1 MARALRIKAILV
13 AHSARQLGSR
23 PQRGFVRTCSARSFY
38 SRPLLA
44 GSAGG
49 MTQMIFSDEPA
60 KGWIPPSI
68 AAPFICI
75 LLFAFSMTPGDLGL
89 EYLGLTDAQ
98 GSPRGPLGFCLL
110 LASFIAVGLAV
121 FGWVRWVEKRSLAS
135 VGLRGEQRLK
145 KFLIGLA
152 VGIAM
157 MGAIVAAIALSGGYR
172 VADLAPAFASPAALG
187 WIALLLA
194 GFAVQASVEEF
205 VFRGWLFSTIMRRW
219 NTIAAFILSSA
230 AFTFLHFSPGTPLLM
245 LAMTFIYSIFAC
257 AWVRRSNSIWGV
269 MGWHVGWNWFGGT
282 GFDVPI
288 TGLDTSLPALVVKM
302 MPVGP
307 AWLNGGGDGP
317 EGSVLTLALLI
328 VASLSL
334 LLLARSREQD
344 AIDPPSPE
352 HQP

>member
-1 MARALRIKAILV
+1 
-13 AHSARQLGSR
+13 
-23 PQRGFVRTCSARSFY
+23 
-38 SRPLLA
+38 
-44 GSAGG
+44 
-49 MTQMIFSDEPA
+49 MTQIIFSDETP

-75 LLFAFSMTPGDLGL
+75 FLVAISSLPFDFGFQ
-89 EYLGLTDAQ
+89 YLGLTDAK

-110 LASFIAVGLAV
+110 LASFIFMGLAV

-157 MGAIVAAIALSGGYR
+157 MGAIVTAIALSGGYR

-194 GFAVQASVEEF
+194 CFALQSSVEEF

-219 NTIAAFILSSA
+219 NTNAAFILTAA
-230 AFTFLHFSPGTPLLM
+230 AFTFLHFSPRTPLLM
-245 LAMTFIYSIFAC
+245 LAMTFVYSIFAC
-257 AWVRRSNSIWGV
+257 AWVRRSNTIWGV
-269 MGWHVGWNWFGGT
+269 MGWHTGWNWFGGT

-288 TGLDTSLPALVVKM
+288 TGLESDLPALVVKLV
-302 MPVGP
+302 PVGP
-307 AWLNGGGDGP
+307 AYLNGAGEGP
-317 EGSVLTLALLI
+317 EGSIFTFALLTA
-328 VASLSL
+328 ASLSL
-334 LLLARSREQD
+334 LLLTSRRGRNGMNPPRS
-344 AIDPPSPE
+344 E
-352 HQP
+352 HQL

>member
-1 MARALRIKAILV
+1 
-13 AHSARQLGSR
+13 
-23 PQRGFVRTCSARSFY
+23 
-38 SRPLLA
+38 
-44 GSAGG
+44 
-49 MTQMIFSDEPA
+49 MTQIIFSDETP

-75 LLFAFSMTPGDLGL
+75 FIFAISMTPFDIGL
-89 EYLGLTDAQ
+89 EYLGLTDAM
-98 GSPRGPLGFCLL
+98 GSPLGPLGFCLM
-110 LASFIAVGLAV
+110 LASFVAVGLAV
-121 FGWVRWVEKRSLAS
+121 SGWVRWVEKRSLAS

-157 MGAIVAAIALSGGYR
+157 MGAIVTAIALSGGYR

-219 NTIAAFILSSA
+219 NTTAAFILSSA
-230 AFTFLHFSPGTPLLM
+230 AFTFLHFSPRTSLLM
-245 LAMTFIYSIFAC
+245 LAMTFIFAIFAC

-288 TGLDTSLPALVVKM
+288 TGLDTGLPALVMKM
-302 MPVGP
+302 VPVGP
-307 AWLNGGGDGP
+307 AWLNGAGEGP
-317 EGSVLTLALLI
+317 EASVFTLALLT
-328 VASLSL
+328 VAGLSL
-334 LLLARSREQD
+334 LLLPTHRGRD
-344 AIDPPSPE
+344 GIDPTISG
-352 HQP
+352 QQA

>member
-1 MARALRIKAILV
+1 
-13 AHSARQLGSR
+13 
-23 PQRGFVRTCSARSFY
+23 
-38 SRPLLA
+38 
-44 GSAGG
+44 
-49 MTQMIFSDEPA
+49 MTQTIFSDEPA

-68 AAPFICI
+68 VAPFICI
-75 LLFAFSMTPGDLGL
+75 LLLVISMLPGDLTL
-89 EYLGLTDAQ
+89 SYLGFTEPM
-98 GSPRGPLGFCLL
+98 GPPRGPLGFFLML
-110 LASFIAVGLAV
+110 VSFSALGLAV
-121 FGWVRWVEKRSLAS
+121 AGWVRWVEKRSLAS
-135 VGLRGEQRLK
+135 AGLCGGQGLK

-152 VGIAM
+152 IGIAM
-157 MGAIVAAIALSGGYR
+157 MGAIVSAIALSGGYH

-219 NTIAAFILSSA
+219 NMTAAFILSSA
-230 AFTFLHFSPGTPLLM
+230 AFTFVHFSPTITLPQVV
-245 LAMTFIYSIFAC
+245 MTFIFAIFAC

-288 TGLDTSLPALVVKM
+288 TGLDTGLPALVVKM
-302 MPVGP
+302 VPVGP
-307 AWLNGGGDGP
+307 AYLNGAGEGP
-317 EGSVLTLALLI
+317 EGSVFTLALLT

-334 LLLARSREQD
+334 LLIARQRERGS
-344 AIDPPSPE
+344 IDPLYSG